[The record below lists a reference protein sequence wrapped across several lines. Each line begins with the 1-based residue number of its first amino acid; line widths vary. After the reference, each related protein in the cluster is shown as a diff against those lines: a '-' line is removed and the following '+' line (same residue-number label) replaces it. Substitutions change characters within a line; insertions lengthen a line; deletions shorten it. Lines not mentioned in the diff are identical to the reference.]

1 MTSKHAEVIC
11 VASGKGGVGKTLFSI
26 NLAIESAMLGKKTL
40 ILDGDLGLA
49 NVHIMTGIYP
59 EFDLMDVVSGK
70 KTIAEVIIE
79 GPGGIHI
86 IPGAS
91 GMFQLSNLSHVKRQN
106 LVDRLNDLEQQ
117 YDVII
122 IDSEAGMGHNVFK
135 FLGMADRVVI
145 VTTPDLTAL
154 SDAYAII
161 KVIFTKKTCNDVGVV
176 VNRVR
181 SVNEGEAIYKKIS
194 MAATK
199 FLGFAVRDYG
209 FVYEDAL
216 TVKESIQTRKPIA
229 IQYPRTKVG
238 ATLKAVIHRIYGL
251 DPRKAAEP
259 TAILNRFSMLL
270 ENIRSK
276 ESA

>member
-1 MTSKHAEVIC
+1 MTSDHAEFIC

-26 NLAIESAMLGKKTL
+26 NLAIESAMLGKRTL

-59 EFDLMDVVSGK
+59 EFDLMDVVAGK
-70 KTIAEVIIE
+70 KTIQEVIIE

-91 GMFQLSNLSHVKRQN
+91 GMFQLSNMSHAKRQN
-106 LVDRLNDLEQQ
+106 LADQLNALEQQ

-135 FLGMADRVVI
+135 FLGIADRVII

-161 KVIFTKKTCNDVGVV
+161 KVMFTRKTSSNIGIV

-181 SVNEGEAIYKKIS
+181 SVNEGEAIFKKLS
-194 MAATK
+194 MAAQK
-199 FLGFAVRDYG
+199 FLNLDVVDYG
-209 FVYEDAL
+209 FIYEDAL

-229 IQYPRTKVG
+229 IQYQRTKVG

-251 DPRKAAEP
+251 DPRKTTEP
-259 TAILNRFSMLL
+259 AAILNRFSMLL
-270 ENIRSK
+270 ENIRAK
-276 ESA
+276 ETV

>member
-1 MTSKHAEVIC
+1 MISKHAEVIC

-70 KTIAEVIIE
+70 KTISEVIIE

-106 LVDRLNDLEQQ
+106 LVDRLNELDQQ

-161 KVIFTKKTCNDVGVV
+161 KVIFTKKTNNDVGVV

-199 FLGFAVRDYG
+199 FLGFSVRDYG
-209 FVYEDAL
+209 FIYEDAL

-251 DPRKAAEP
+251 DPRKTAEP

>member
-1 MTSKHAEVIC
+1 MTSHHSEVIC

-26 NLAIESAMLGKKTL
+26 NMAIESAMLGKKTL

-59 EFDLMDVVSGK
+59 EYDLMDVVSGK
-70 KTIAEVIIE
+70 KPIAEVVIE

-91 GMFQLSNLSHVKRQN
+91 GMFQLSNLSHAKRQN
-106 LVDRLNDLEQQ
+106 LVDQLNALEQQ

-122 IDSEAGMGHNVFK
+122 IDAEAGMGHNVFK

-161 KVIFTKKTCNDVGVV
+161 KVIFTKKTNNDIGVV

-181 SVNEGEAIYKKIS
+181 SVNEGDAIYKKIS
-194 MAATK
+194 MAALK
-199 FLGFAVRDYG
+199 FLGIAIRDYG
-209 FVYEDAL
+209 FIYEDAL

-238 ATLKAVIHRIYGL
+238 ATLKGVIHRIYGI
-251 DPRKAAEP
+251 DPRKVVEP

-270 ENIRSK
+270 ENIRAK
-276 ESA
+276 ETA